1 MQDSQT
7 VIARD
12 ELIVEYQEYVI
23 NVAKYLSATMELP
36 SEILDDLIASGFL
49 GLVEAAER
57 YDLSQG
63 RDFKSFAFHRIRGA
77 MIDSLRRTSDFS
89 GRAYRVARALDSYE
103 SLKEEYRHS
112 FDQVKRK
119 EKSRRLSEI
128 LNIAAEGALAYR
140 LSFAECEL
148 EKTCELIDE
157 EHAEKKI
164 IDLEDTRHISK
175 LVESLPEKERII
187 VEEYYYNGL
196 SFVQITQ
203 KYPELSN
210 KSWVSKIHKR
220 AMAKLRYLT
229 LKDWDGEVDRD

>member
-1 MQDSQT
+1 MQDGQT
-7 VIARD
+7 VMARD

-23 NVAKYLSATMELP
+23 NVGKYLSATMELP
-36 SEILDDLIASGFL
+36 PAILDDLIASGYL

-57 YDLSQG
+57 YDCAQG
-63 RDFKSFAFHRIRGA
+63 RDFKSFAFYRIRGA

-103 SLKEEYRHS
+103 SLKEEFRHS
-112 FDQVKRK
+112 TDQAKRK
-119 EKSRRLSEI
+119 EKGRRLSEI

-148 EKTCELIDE
+148 EKTCELVDE

-164 IDLEDTRHISK
+164 IDLEDTRHITK
-175 LVESLPEKERII
+175 LVEFLPEKERII

-196 SFVQITQ
+196 SFAEITQ

-210 KSWVSKIHKR
+210 KSWVSKLHKR
-220 AMAKLRYLT
+220 AMEKLRHMT
-229 LKDWDGEVDRD
+229 LKDWDE

>member
-1 MQDSQT
+1 
-7 VIARD
+7 
-12 ELIVEYQEYVI
+12 
-23 NVAKYLSATMELP
+23 
-36 SEILDDLIASGFL
+36 
-49 GLVEAAER
+49 
-57 YDLSQG
+57 
-63 RDFKSFAFHRIRGA
+63 